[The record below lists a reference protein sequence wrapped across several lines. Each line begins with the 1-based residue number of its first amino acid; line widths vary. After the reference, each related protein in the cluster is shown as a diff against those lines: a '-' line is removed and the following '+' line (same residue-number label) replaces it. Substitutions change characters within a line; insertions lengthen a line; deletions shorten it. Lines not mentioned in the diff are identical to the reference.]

1 MPITTLTL
9 LVLAPLFLFLSFKT
23 IQARTKKKISL
34 GHGNDDTL
42 QKMIRAHANFT
53 EYVPFILLLI
63 LLAEYRQMPRFFLV
77 FLGGLLI
84 LGRYIHA
91 YHFHTNQSGHIL
103 RILGMVLTL
112 TTCICGAL
120 GLLASFFY

>member
-9 LVLAPLFLFLSFKT
+9 IALAPLFLFLSFRT
-23 IQARTKKKISL
+23 IQTRTKKKISL

-63 LLAEYRQMPRFFLV
+63 LLTEYRQMPQLFLV
-77 FLGGLLI
+77 FLVVLLV

-91 YHFHTNQSGHIL
+91 YHFHTNQNGHRL
-103 RILGMVLTL
+103 RVLGMALTL
-112 TTCICGAL
+112 TACICGLL
-120 GLLASFFY
+120 GLLLSFLY